1 MNREQYIEMLKSGQ
15 FNIDINVLYE
25 IYNQIN
31 RKSMFTFDINTFNQL
46 IREYVQ
52 VMGTNG
58 IVEILKNHYDAYF
71 KIIYLRDKQNNIIKV
86 M

>member
-31 RKSMFTFDINTFNQL
+31 RKSMFTFDVNTFYQL
-46 IREYVQ
+46 VREYVQ

-58 IVEILKNHYDAYF
+58 VIETLKTYYDSKF
-71 KIIYLRDKQNNIIKV
+71 KITYLYNKNQQIINIY
-86 M
+86 